1 MKKCS
6 AYLSNLSKLELFSQ
20 PFPYYKAQMK
30 VRRFFI
36 NFSISI
42 PDKEK
47 KKNLNFI
54 FTLLCG
60 ASKGLMKTLK
70 TLNFYFNKTF

>member
-6 AYLSNLSKLELFSQ
+6 AYLSNLSKLELLSQ

-36 NFSISI
+36 NLSISI

-47 KKNLNFI
+47 KK
-54 FTLLCG
+54 
-60 ASKGLMKTLK
+60 LK
-70 TLNFYFNKTF
+70 FYFHTSLWCLKRSYEDLKDLKFLF